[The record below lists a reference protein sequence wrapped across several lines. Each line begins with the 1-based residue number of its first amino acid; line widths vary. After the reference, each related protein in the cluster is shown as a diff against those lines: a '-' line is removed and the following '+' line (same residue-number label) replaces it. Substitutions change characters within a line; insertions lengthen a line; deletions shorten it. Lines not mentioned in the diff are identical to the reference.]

1 MCLILFNKINYPFF
15 LLSIQIF
22 ILNKEPYKLSN
33 LNADCA
39 IEDYYN
45 ISDYNHELA
54 NNKLFP
60 QTLIL
65 SN

>member
-1 MCLILFNKINYPFF
+1 MCLMLFNLVNYPFF
-15 LLSIQIF
+15 FLVLKIS
-22 ILNKEPYKLSN
+22 ILNKEPYQLSN

-39 IEDYYN
+39 IGDYYN

-54 NNKLFP
+54 NNRLSTV
-60 QTLIL
+60 TLIL